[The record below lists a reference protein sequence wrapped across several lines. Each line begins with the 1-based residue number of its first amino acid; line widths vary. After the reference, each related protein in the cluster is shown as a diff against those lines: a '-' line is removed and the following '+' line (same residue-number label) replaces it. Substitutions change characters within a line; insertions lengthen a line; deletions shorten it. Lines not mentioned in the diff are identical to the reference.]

1 MKKFIDTA
9 SIEKLLDVPFP
20 RRGNYKF
27 MIVDVE
33 AYIQEVKHDFALEKA
48 GETDDSKYYTIGY
61 GDARMPEWTLD
72 RLKEKR
78 VNSKY
83 GLIIVE
89 EGFDPEVELHTLT
102 KKEMNLIVN
111 DEIEPYERE
120 SLYMDE
126 ESKQYCSEI
135 AEICNDDAD
144 SNWIDCCA
152 GLPSTHNKSVVKYSK
167 ELDDWLSD

>member
-1 MKKFIDTA
+1 M
-9 SIEKLLDVPFP
+9 
-20 RRGNYKF
+20 N
-27 MIVDVE
+27 
-33 AYIQEVKHDFALEKA
+33 KHPWL
-48 GETDDSKYYTIGY
+48 
-61 GDARMPEWTLD
+61 
-72 RLKEKR
+72 
-78 VNSKY
+78 
-83 GLIIVE
+83 
-89 EGFDPEVELHTLT
+89 

-120 SLYMDE
+120 SLYMDD